1 MKIAICEDDA
11 VYAKFLTQ
19 KIKTWAELHGCKSL
33 LVHSYRDG
41 ESLLD
46 QWQHGQTYDLL
57 LLDIGLRFM
66 DGYHL
71 AEKIRE
77 LDQRIL
83 IVFITG
89 SVERAMDGYRLDALR
104 YLLKPVADE
113 NLRECLDYAYQT
125 VQNQKERSVV
135 FRVDGAHVGFDPR
148 DILYLSS
155 QEHYVVLHLLEG
167 ECRVM
172 DRMRLDD
179 ALKMLPQEEF
189 IRIHRLLVLNL
200 RHITSFT
207 STQVTLANNEQLPI
221 GKKYSEQVFRA
232 FVARYLDHEW
242 IDPGLRG

>member
-1 MKIAICEDDA
+1 M
-11 VYAKFLTQ
+11 
-19 KIKTWAELHGCKSL
+19 
-33 LVHSYRDG
+33 
-41 ESLLD
+41 D

-83 IVFITG
+83 IMFITG

-148 DILYLSS
+148 DILYLFS

-179 ALKMLPQEEF
+179 ALKMLPQEDF